1 VLIVHHIDH
10 TYDRTEY
17 SSEVIGYLENIR
29 QQKEGVTLKVFIFYR
44 LPDGTTN
51 A

>member
-10 TYDRTEY
+10 TYGRTEY

-29 QQKEGVTLKVFIFYR
+29 QQKEGVSHKVFIYSL
-44 LPDGTTN
+44 LPGGTTN